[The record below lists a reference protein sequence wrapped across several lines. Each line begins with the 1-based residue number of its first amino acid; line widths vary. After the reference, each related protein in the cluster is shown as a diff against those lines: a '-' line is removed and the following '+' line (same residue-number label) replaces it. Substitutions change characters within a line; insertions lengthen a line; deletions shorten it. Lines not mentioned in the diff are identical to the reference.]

1 MSRLVRADKRYNNS
15 PAWIHEPFLLCVNT
29 PGWWT
34 WWNCLGNAFVAYFR
48 LFTAYLTIVAK
59 HLPSFLPFWPQ
70 FTLIYFQHVT
80 IVKVLSNWLHEHEN
94 SFRVL
99 QWSSQSPD
107 LYLIEH
113 LYDVMEWEV
122 PKTLQAVKSTWTVC
136 VVLIINCSVSVYLE
150 YFTVSCIGSCFSIQG
165 CLCLRGYEYW
175 RVISK
180 FILSLYFYPSKY
192 LGLFNFISCLSFNPS
207 LILLISLCSVLVQ
220 DLNLPQSMS
229 PPKLGYADCPVRMQV
244 VC

>member
-1 MSRLVRADKRYNNS
+1 MTCWWKRSVSRLVRADKRHNNS

-34 WWNCLGNAFVAYFR
+34 WWNGLGNAFVAYFR

-70 FTLIYFQHVT
+70 FTILYFQHVT
-80 IVKVLSNWLHEHEN
+80 IVKVLSNWLHEHDN
-94 SFRVL
+94 LFRVL
-99 QWSSQSPD
+99 QWWSHSPD

-150 YFTVSCIGSCFSIQG
+150 YFTQAVWYSK
-165 CLCLRGYEYW
+165 LYW
-175 RVISK
+175 QL
-180 FILSLYFYPSKY
+180 FLH
-192 LGLFNFISCLSFNPS
+192 LGLFVFDGLWILTCNFKIYFESIFLSFK
-207 LILLISLCSVLVQ
+207 ISRAV
-220 DLNLPQSMS
+220 
-229 PPKLGYADCPVRMQV
+229 
-244 VC
+244 